1 MPRKALRKDIPI
13 DQQFELPPSTDEEKA
28 AIKAM
33 YAALDREDDDAALEH
48 ARKIRFTPAA
58 LLATKRSFGADYI
71 RERGYNTELADKF
84 LGPDWLDRDDL

>member
-13 DQQFELPPSTDEEKA
+13 DQQFDLPPSTEEEKA
-28 AIKAM
+28 AIKAV
-33 YAALDREDDDAALEH
+33 YAALDRGDDDAAFEH

-58 LLATKRSFGADYI
+58 LLATKDIFGADYV
-71 RERGYNTELADKF
+71 RKHYNTELADKF